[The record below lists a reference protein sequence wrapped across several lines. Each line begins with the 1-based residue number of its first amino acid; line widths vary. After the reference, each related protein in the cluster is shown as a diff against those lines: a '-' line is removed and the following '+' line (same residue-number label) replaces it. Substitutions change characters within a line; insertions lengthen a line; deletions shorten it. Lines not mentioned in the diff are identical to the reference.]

1 MYDLFG
7 PVPLITDEAL
17 EDPEAEIFIPRLSDE
32 EYTAIMIETL
42 DEASRVLPD
51 VQTDWGRTS
60 KGMALML
67 MLKFHMINK
76 NFVEAE
82 KVARQLVC
90 YGKQWRIHSFGQLCS
105 VFDKANAKI
114 KRLFMPFLVVREIL
128 IIG

>member
-1 MYDLFG
+1 
-7 PVPLITDEAL
+7 
-17 EDPEAEIFIPRLSDE
+17 
-32 EYTAIMIETL
+32 MIETL

-82 KVARQLVC
+82 KVARQLYAMENSGV
-90 YGKQWRIHSFGQLCS
+90 YTLLGNYAS